1 MQKNLLKM
9 ITIHKIKSY
18 LAILLLLIFSSL
30 FVYSKKKSNQN
41 PDFVEYIVNPKKQ
54 QVKMFWK
61 DDKQNNFVS
70 ISNLKSWLNT
80 NKKELVFACNG
91 GMYHKGYAPVGL
103 FIENKI
109 TKAKIDTTTQTGNF
123 YLKPNG
129 IFYITNDNIAGV
141 CETEKFEN
149 KNIKYATQ
157 SGPMLVIDGKT
168 HPGFKEGSAN
178 VNIRNGVGILPNNS
192 VVFAMS
198 KKEINLYDFA
208 KYFKDL
214 GCKNALFFD
223 AFVSRTYLPSQN
235 WNQTDGDFGVIV
247 AVTKDAKPIKK

>member
-1 MQKNLLKM
+1 MKN
-9 ITIHKIKSY
+9 IKNY
-18 LAILLLLIFSSL
+18 ILLFVIFGL
-30 FVYSKKKSNQN
+30 ANFFVYSKKQLNQN
-41 PDFVEYIVNPKKQ
+41 PHFVEFTVNPKKQ
-54 QVKMFWK
+54 QIKMFWK
-61 DDKQNNFVS
+61 DEKQKNFVS
-70 ISNLKSWLNT
+70 ISNLKSWLNS
-80 NKKELVFACNG
+80 NKTELVFACNG

-109 TKAKIDTTTQTGNF
+109 TKTNIDTTTQTGNF

-141 CETEKFEN
+141 CQTEKFKN

-157 SGPMLVIDGKT
+157 SGPMLVIDGAI
-168 HPGFKEGSAN
+168 HPSFKEGSAN

-192 VVFAMS
+192 VVFVMS
-198 KKEINLYDFA
+198 KKEINLFDFA

-247 AVTKDAKPIKK
+247 AITKDTKPIKK

>member
-1 MQKNLLKM
+1 MKNTK
-9 ITIHKIKSY
+9 KY
-18 LAILLLLIFSSL
+18 ILLLIIICFAS
-30 FVYSKKKSNQN
+30 FFIYSKKQINQN
-41 PDFVEYIVNPKKQ
+41 NDFVEYVVNPKKQ
-54 QVKMFWK
+54 QIKMFWK
-61 DDKQNNFVS
+61 DEKQTNFVS
-70 ISNLKSWLNT
+70 ISNLKSWLIS
-80 NKKELVFACNG
+80 NKKVLIFACNG
-91 GMYHKGYAPVGL
+91 GMYNKGYAPVGL

-141 CETEKFEN
+141 CQTEKFKN

-157 SGPMLVIDGKT
+157 SGPMLIIDGAI
-168 HPGFKEGSAN
+168 HPSFKEGSAN

-214 GCKNALFFD
+214 GCKNALFLD
-223 AFVSRTYLPSQN
+223 GFVSRTYLPEQN
-235 WNQTDGDFGVIV
+235 WTQTDGNFGVIV
-247 AVTKDAKPIKK
+247 AVTKDSKPIKK

>member
-1 MQKNLLKM
+1 MKYLKN
-9 ITIHKIKSY
+9 Y
-18 LAILLLLIFSSL
+18 LIIFSILILSC
-30 FVYSKKKSNQN
+30 FFISSKKQN
-41 PDFVEYIVNPKKQ
+41 NDFVEYIVNPKKQ
-54 QVKMFWK
+54 SIKMFWK
-61 DDKQNNFVS
+61 DDKQYNFKS
-70 ISNLKSWLNT
+70 IANLKSWLHL

-109 TKAKIDTTTQTGNF
+109 TKAKIDTTSNQGNF

-129 IFYITNDNIAGV
+129 IFYVTNDNKLGV
-141 CETEKFEN
+141 CQTEKFID

-157 SGPMLVIDGKT
+157 SGPMLVIDGT
-168 HPGFKEGSAN
+168 IHPSFKEGSAN
-178 VNIRNGVGILPNNS
+178 VNIRNGVGILPNGNILFS
-192 VVFAMS
+192 MS

-223 AFVSRTYLPSQN
+223 AFVSRTYLPEQN
-235 WNQTDGDFGVIV
+235 WTQTDGDFGVII
-247 AVTKDAKPIKK
+247 AVVKDFKTLKK